1 MKLSRLRE
9 GILDLRQ
16 RRKFSGNFC
25 PWVEKKDLAAD
36 EKREMSTGK
45 RRGKGA
51 ARLMALLLLCSLGSG
66 ALVGARASESTPAAV
81 TEAQLFSRELREK
94 GALRFYDATE
104 EELRLGRFEAAFL
117 RYRFLKARVG
127 GDPAYRPLTA
137 MVDHRLRFLAGQMGL
152 AGQEVPPLRATRARL
167 SPAAP
172 RAVKDSTPAKG
183 AGPGKAPA
191 APAAAPESAA
201 SPPPAS
207 PPRPSPE
214 TSPASGPPAPDAA
227 PPAAPEQQ
235 KPSAPELTDQ
245 KPGPEPPAPSPSRW
259 QRLKARLFFWRK

>member
-1 MKLSRLRE
+1 
-9 GILDLRQ
+9 
-16 RRKFSGNFC
+16 
-25 PWVEKKDLAAD
+25 
-36 EKREMSTGK
+36 
-45 RRGKGA
+45 
-51 ARLMALLLLCSLGSG
+51 MALLLLCSLGSG

-81 TEAQLFSRELREK
+81 TEAQLFSREFREK

-152 AGQEVPPLRATRARL
+152 AGQEVPPLRAARSRL

-172 RAVKDSTPAKG
+172 RAVKDSGPAKG
-183 AGPGKAPA
+183 AGPGKAKA

-201 SPPPAS
+201 SPPPAAAM
-207 PPRPSPE
+207 PPSTE
-214 TSPASGPPAPDAA
+214 TSPASGAPAPDAA
-227 PPAAPEQQ
+227 PSPAPQQQ
-235 KPSAPELTDQ
+235 KASEMQPAE
-245 KPGPEPPAPSPSRW
+245 PAPVAPTPTPPSSRW